1 MYTGYIQQRE
11 SRNKTQ
17 RQLLLK
23 HLRPRLTSLKD
34 LHCKWSIS
42 IVTFVSPG
50 PPGGE
55 RVQEAAHLG
64 PPRPL
69 GQDPLLGL
77 VIQDPI
83 LYEVVDNVHHVQV
96 LHDLL
101 AAVAQVV
108 TVREIHYS
116 EFPVLLRFVT
126 LTVSS
131 ADIST
136 RLPPC
141 H

>member
-1 MYTGYIQQRE
+1 MVDR
-11 SRNKTQ
+11 
-17 RQLLLK
+17 
-23 HLRPRLTSLKD
+23 
-34 LHCKWSIS
+34 S

-55 RVQEAAHLG
+55 GVQEAAHLG

-83 LYEVVDNVHHVQV
+83 LYQVVDDVNHVQV

-108 TVREIHYS
+108 TVREVHYS
-116 EFPVLLRFVT
+116 ESASLVLILFVT

-136 RLPPC
+136 RLPTC